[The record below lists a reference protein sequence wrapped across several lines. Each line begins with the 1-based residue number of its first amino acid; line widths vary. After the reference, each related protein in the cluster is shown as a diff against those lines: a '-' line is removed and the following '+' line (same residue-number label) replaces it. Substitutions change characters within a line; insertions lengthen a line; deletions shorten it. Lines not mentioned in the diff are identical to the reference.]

1 MKETLAKTADPDEIP
16 QNAFHQ
22 GPHCLRKTKAVSEK
36 KKKNVMKIKSV
47 PHISLHIHL
56 GNCIKV

>member
-16 QNAFHQ
+16 QNTFHQ

-36 KKKNVMKIKSV
+36 KKCNDKISA
-47 PHISLHIHL
+47 PH
-56 GNCIKV
+56 